1 MSLSSIQPDFDGN
14 RSPGLSAN
22 LSSNNPFRNRAV
34 SPAMPSST
42 QRSPREPPP
51 RPLSRNPFL
60 DSPTTNQKAP
70 DAMAFSRT
78 SPISPGPA
86 LTGNAA
92 DLFDELTIGDKP
104 IPNRNTKP
112 GMVRSNTG
120 TSRPQAENIPPG
132 RPSGHRPMRSQEEAM
147 RARRAAAKPSLSS
160 RPREEEVLDIFADPN
175 DSPRQRARRN
185 SDTSIME
192 RKPKLLDPE
201 DQRRRLEKE
210 KRHRDRKRAAEKAKK
225 KAPLDVIDQLDAT
238 SIFGI
243 GTFHHDGPFDAC
255 NPDRNRAGSRR
266 APMQAF
272 AKDSANNSLGGG
284 GPLNKK
290 PDHATFMGNNDAE
303 AHLDYSRGGD
313 KVDNFE
319 PYTHRPGMPSR
330 TESAIESATTRV
342 EPVHG
347 EESMGLGTSTFLEGA
362 PASRSAVQKNQN
374 EQLGMDGG
382 LSRKKSLAQ
391 KIRGINSRRDYG
403 PSGRMTSPEGM
414 YHATSPDGYTPGGR
428 RSNEANPFF
437 NEFGKGDD
445 TIKEETGT
453 FAELP
458 PRPGRSRAPS
468 NPPGIERRVTSDSI
482 GESSRPPVSNGGG
495 GFLSRVKSLKG
506 GPRKPRVENKPL
518 PTPTPQLL

>member
-1 MSLSSIQPDFDGN
+1 MSLSSIQPDYDGN
-14 RSPGLSAN
+14 RSPGLSTN

-34 SPAMPSST
+34 SPAMSSST
-42 QRSPREPPP
+42 QRAHREPPP

-60 DSPTTNQKAP
+60 DSPATNQTSSP
-70 DAMAFSRT
+70 DKMAFSRT
-78 SPISPGPA
+78 SPSSSGPA
-86 LTGNAA
+86 LTGHAA
-92 DLFDELTIGDKP
+92 DLFDELTLGDKP
-104 IPNRNTKP
+104 VPDRSQKP
-112 GMVRSNTG
+112 GLMRSNT
-120 TSRPQAENIPPG
+120 SANQQAENIPPG
-132 RPSGHRPMRSQEEAM
+132 RPSGHRPMRSQEETM
-147 RARRAAAKPSLSS
+147 RARRPAGKPSSS
-160 RPREEEVLDIFADPN
+160 KPRKEEELDIFADPS
-175 DSPRQRARRN
+175 DSPKRRARRN
-185 SDTSIME
+185 SDTSIMD
-192 RKPKLLDPE
+192 RKPRLLDPE
-201 DQRRRLEKE
+201 DERRRLEKE
-210 KRHRDRKRAAEKAKK
+210 KRHRDRKRAQDKTKK

-243 GTFHHDGPFDAC
+243 GAFHHDGPFDAC
-255 NPDRNRAGSRR
+255 LPGRNRTGSRR

-284 GPLNKK
+284 GPLNQK

-313 KVDNFE
+313 KVDNFQ
-319 PYTHRPGMPSR
+319 PYGHRPGMPSR
-330 TESAIESATTRV
+330 TESAIESATSRV

-362 PASRSAVQKNQN
+362 PASRAAVQKNQN
-374 EQLGMDGG
+374 EQFGMDGG

-403 PSGRMTSPEGM
+403 PSGRMNSPEGM
-414 YHATSPDGYTPGGR
+414 YTSISPDGYTPGGSR
-428 RSNEANPFF
+428 ANEANPFF

-445 TIKEETGT
+445 TIKEEFVT

-468 NPPGIERRVTSDSI
+468 NPPGIERRVTSDSM
-482 GESSRPPVSNGGG
+482 GESTKGSASNG

-506 GPRKPRVENKPL
+506 GPRKPRVENRPL
-518 PTPTPQLL
+518 PTQTSQLL

>member
-1 MSLSSIQPDFDGN
+1 MSFSSTQPDHDGHSSN
-14 RSPGLSAN
+14 GLSIS

-34 SPAMPSST
+34 SPAIPSST
-42 QRSPREPPP
+42 QRSSREPPP
-51 RPLSRNPFL
+51 RPVSRNPFL
-60 DSPTTNQKAP
+60 DSSTTNQTSP
-70 DAMAFSRT
+70 DKMSF
-78 SPISPGPA
+78 SPISPGSS

-92 DLFDELTIGDKP
+92 DLFDELTLGDKP
-104 IPNRNTKP
+104 KPVPNRSQKP
-112 GMVRSNTG
+112 PTMRSNSVNTQ
-120 TSRPQAENIPPG
+120 SSPQGQVENIPPG
-132 RPSGHRPMRSQEEAM
+132 RSSGHRPTRSQEEAM
-147 RARRAAAKPSLSS
+147 RARRAAGKPSSS
-160 RPREEEVLDIFADPN
+160 RPRKEEELDIFADPN
-175 DSPRQRARRN
+175 DSPRRGARRN
-185 SDTSIME
+185 SDTSIAD

-210 KRHRDRKRAAEKAKK
+210 KRHRDRKRAQDKTKK

-243 GTFHHDGPFDAC
+243 GAFHHDGPFDAC
-255 NPDRNRAGSRR
+255 LPGRNRTGSRR

-290 PDHATFMGNNDAE
+290 PDHATFMGNNDIE

-313 KVDNFE
+313 KIDNYE
-319 PYTHRPGMPSR
+319 PYGHRPGMPSR

-362 PASRSAVQKNQN
+362 PASRAAVQKNQN
-374 EQLGMDGG
+374 EQFGMDGS

-414 YHATSPDGYTPGGR
+414 YNSTSQDAYTPGGSR
-428 RSNEANPFF
+428 VNEGNPFF
-437 NEFGKGDD
+437 NEFGKGED

-458 PRPGRSRAPS
+458 PRPGRTRAPS
-468 NPPGIERRVTSDSI
+468 NTPGMERRFTNDST
-482 GESSRPPVSNGGG
+482 GESSRAPASNGG

-506 GPRKPRVENKPL
+506 GPRKPRVENNPL
-518 PTPTPQLL
+518 PTPQLL

>member
-1 MSLSSIQPDFDGN
+1 MSLSSIQPDFDGS

-22 LSSNNPFRNRAV
+22 LSSNNPFRNRAA

-42 QRSPREPPP
+42 QH
-51 RPLSRNPFL
+51 
-60 DSPTTNQKAP
+60 K
-70 DAMAFSRT
+70 MAYSST
-78 SPISPGPA
+78 PV

-92 DLFDELTIGDKP
+92 ELFDELTLGDKP
-104 IPNRNTKP
+104 KPVPDRSQKP
-112 GMVRSNTG
+112 GMNRSSTTNPH
-120 TSRPQAENIPPG
+120 SFDQVENIPPG
-132 RPSGHRPMRSQEEAM
+132 RSSGHRPMRSQEEAM
-147 RARRAAAKPSLSS
+147 RARRANGKPSSS
-160 RPREEEVLDIFADPN
+160 RPPRKEEELDIFADPN
-175 DSPRQRARRN
+175 DSPKRRVRRN

-201 DQRRRLEKE
+201 DERRRIEKE
-210 KRHRDRKRAAEKAKK
+210 KRHRDRKRAQDKTKK

-243 GTFHHDGPFDAC
+243 GAFHHDGPFDAC
-255 NPDRNRAGSRR
+255 LPGRNRTGSRR

-303 AHLDYSRGGD
+303 AHLDYSRGVD
-313 KVDNFE
+313 KVDSYE
-319 PYTHRPGMPSR
+319 PYGHRPGMPSR

-362 PASRSAVQKNQN
+362 PASRAAVQKNQI
-374 EQLGMDGG
+374 EQSGMEGG

-391 KIRGINSRRDYG
+391 KFRGINSRRDYG
-403 PSGRMTSPEGM
+403 PSGRMASPEGM
-414 YHATSPDGYTPGGR
+414 YNSTSPDMYSPGASK
-428 RSNEANPFF
+428 SNEANPFF
-437 NEFGKGDD
+437 NEFSKGDD
-445 TIKEETGT
+445 RFKEEAVT

-458 PRPGRSRAPS
+458 PRPR
-468 NPPGIERRVTSDSI
+468 T
-482 GESSRPPVSNGGG
+482 
-495 GFLSRVKSLKG
+495 LSRSF
-506 GPRKPRVENKPL
+506 
-518 PTPTPQLL
+518 

>member
-1 MSLSSIQPDFDGN
+1 
-14 RSPGLSAN
+14 
-22 LSSNNPFRNRAV
+22 
-34 SPAMPSST
+34 MPSST

-60 DSPTTNQKAP
+60 DSSLITTQTTSPEK
-70 DAMAFSRT
+70 MTFSRT
-78 SPISPGPA
+78 SPTSSGSA

-92 DLFDELTIGDKP
+92 DLFDELTLGNKP
-104 IPNRNTKP
+104 IPNRSQKP
-112 GMVRSNTG
+112 VLMRSNTG
-120 TSRPQAENIPPG
+120 ATQPPPYDQAENVPPG

-147 RARRAAAKPSLSS
+147 RARRAHGKPSSS
-160 RPREEEVLDIFADPN
+160 RPRKEEELDIFADPN
-175 DSPRQRARRN
+175 DSPRRRARRN
-185 SDTSIME
+185 SDTSIAD

-201 DQRRRLEKE
+201 DERRRTERD
-210 KRHRDRKRAAEKAKK
+210 KRHRD
-225 KAPLDVIDQLDAT
+225 P
-238 SIFGI
+238 
-243 GTFHHDGPFDAC
+243 FHHDGPFDAC
-255 NPDRNRAGSRR
+255 LPGRNRTGSRR

-290 PDHATFMGNNDAE
+290 PDHATFMGNNVAE

-313 KVDNFE
+313 KVDNYE
-319 PYTHRPGMPSR
+319 PYTPRPGMPSR
-330 TESAIESATTRV
+330 TESAVESATTRV

-347 EESMGLGTSTFLEGA
+347 PESMGLGTSTFLEGA
-362 PASRSAVQKNQN
+362 PASRAAVQRNQS
-374 EQLGMDGG
+374 ETGMDGG

-391 KIRGINSRRDYG
+391 KIRGINGRRDYG

-414 YHATSPDGYTPGGR
+414 NNATSPDVYTTGGS
-428 RSNEANPFF
+428 RSTEASPFF
-437 NEFGKGDD
+437 NEFNNKGDD
-445 TIKEETGT
+445 TIREETVT

-482 GESSRPPVSNGGG
+482 GETSKAPTSNGG

-518 PTPTPQLL
+518 PTPQLL

>member
-1 MSLSSIQPDFDGN
+1 MSLSSIQPDFDGS
-14 RSPGLSAN
+14 RSPGLSTN
-22 LSSNNPFRNRAV
+22 LSSNNPFRNRAA

-60 DSPTTNQKAP
+60 DSPPNTNQTSSDK
-70 DAMAFSRT
+70 MAYSST
-78 SPISPGPA
+78 PV

-92 DLFDELTIGDKP
+92 ELFDELTLGDKP
-104 IPNRNTKP
+104 KPVPDRSQKP
-112 GMVRSNTG
+112 GMNRSNT
-120 TSRPQAENIPPG
+120 TNPHPFD
-132 RPSGHRPMRSQEEAM
+132 QEEAI
-147 RARRAAAKPSLSS
+147 RARRTNGKPSSS
-160 RPREEEVLDIFADPN
+160 RPPRKQEELDIFADPS
-175 DSPRQRARRN
+175 DSPRRRARRN

-201 DQRRRLEKE
+201 DERRRIEKD
-210 KRHRDRKRAAEKAKK
+210 KRHHDRKRAQDKTKK

-243 GTFHHDGPFDAC
+243 GAFHHDGPFDAC
-255 NPDRNRAGSRR
+255 LPGRNRTGSRR

-313 KVDNFE
+313 KVDSYE
-319 PYTHRPGMPSR
+319 PYGHRPGMPSR

-347 EESMGLGTSTFLEGA
+347 DESMGLGTSTFLEGA
-362 PASRSAVQKNQN
+362 PASRAAVQKNQI
-374 EQLGMDGG
+374 EQSGMEGG

-391 KIRGINSRRDYG
+391 KFRGINSRRDYG
-403 PSGRMTSPEGM
+403 PSGRMASPEGM
-414 YHATSPDGYTPGGR
+414 YNSTSPDLYSPGA
-428 RSNEANPFF
+428 SKPNDANPFF
-437 NEFGKGDD
+437 NEFSRGDD
-445 TIKEETGT
+445 RMKEEAVT

-482 GESSRPPVSNGGG
+482 GESSRGPGSNGG

-518 PTPTPQLL
+518 PTPQLL

>member
-14 RSPGLSAN
+14 RSPRLSAN

-60 DSPTTNQKAP
+60 DSSTTNQTSS
-70 DAMAFSRT
+70 DTMAFSRT
-78 SPISPGPA
+78 SPTAPGPA

-104 IPNRNTKP
+104 IPNRNNKP

-120 TSRPQAENIPPG
+120 TTRPQAENIPPG

-255 NPDRNRAGSRR
+255 NPERNRKGSRR

-414 YHATSPDGYTPGGR
+414 YNATSPDGYTPGGSR
-428 RSNEANPFF
+428 VNEANPFF

-445 TIKEETGT
+445 TIKEETVT

-482 GESSRPPVSNGGG
+482 GESSRPPVSSSGG

>member
-1 MSLSSIQPDFDGN
+1 MSLSSIQPDYNGN

-60 DSPTTNQKAP
+60 DSPATNQTST
-70 DAMAFSRT
+70 DTMAFSRT
-78 SPISPGPA
+78 SPTSSGPA

-92 DLFDELTIGDKP
+92 DLFDELTLGDKP
-104 IPNRNTKP
+104 VPNRSSKP

-120 TSRPQAENIPPG
+120 TTRPQGENVPPG

-147 RARRAAAKPSLSS
+147 RARRAAGKPSIS
-160 RPREEEVLDIFADPN
+160 RPRKEEELDIFADPS
-175 DSPRQRARRN
+175 DSPKRRARRN

-192 RKPKLLDPE
+192 RKPKFLDPE
-201 DQRRRLEKE
+201 DERRRLEKE
-210 KRHRDRKRAAEKAKK
+210 KRHRDRKRAAEKTKK

-255 NPDRNRAGSRR
+255 LPGRNRTGSRR

-313 KVDNFE
+313 KVDTFE
-319 PYTHRPGMPSR
+319 PYGHRPGMPSR
-330 TESAIESATTRV
+330 TESAIESATTR
-342 EPVHG
+342 EQVHG
-347 EESMGLGTSTFLEGA
+347 EESIGLGTSTFLEGA
-362 PASRSAVQKNQN
+362 PASRAAIQKNQS
-374 EQLGMDGG
+374 EQSGMDGG

-403 PSGRMTSPEGM
+403 PSGRMNSPEGT
-414 YHATSPDGYTPGGR
+414 YNAISPDGYTPGGS

-437 NEFGKGDD
+437 NEFGKRDD
-445 TIKEETGT
+445 TIKEETTT
-453 FAELP
+453 FPELP

-482 GESSRPPVSNGGG
+482 GESSRAPASNGG

-518 PTPTPQLL
+518 PTATPQLL

>member
-60 DSPTTNQKAP
+60 DSSTTNQTSS
-70 DAMAFSRT
+70 DTMAFSRT
-78 SPISPGPA
+78 SPTSPGPA
-86 LTGNAA
+86 LSGNAA

-104 IPNRNTKP
+104 IPNRNNKP

-120 TSRPQAENIPPG
+120 TTRPQAENIPPG

-147 RARRAAAKPSLSS
+147 RARRAAPKPSLSS
-160 RPREEEVLDIFADPN
+160 RPREEVLDIFADPN
-175 DSPRQRARRN
+175 DSPIQRARRN

-255 NPDRNRAGSRR
+255 NPDRNRKGSRR

-362 PASRSAVQKNQN
+362 PASRAAVQKNQN

-414 YHATSPDGYTPGGR
+414 YNAASPDGYTPVGSR
-428 RSNEANPFF
+428 PNEANPFF

-445 TIKEETGT
+445 TIKEETVK

-482 GESSRPPVSNGGG
+482 GESSRPPLSNGGG